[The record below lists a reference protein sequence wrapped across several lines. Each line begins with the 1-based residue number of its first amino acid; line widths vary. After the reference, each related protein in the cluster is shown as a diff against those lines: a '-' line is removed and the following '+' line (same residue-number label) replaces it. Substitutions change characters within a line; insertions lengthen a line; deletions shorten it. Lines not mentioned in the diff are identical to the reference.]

1 MKAHTCLLVPRSRS
15 SAEVKVIYK
24 VTFIKN
30 GCYRGISVSQ
40 THRFVM
46 YLYQR
51 TKVDCYML
59 KAVILYLQTP
69 GFYDAGEE
77 FWRHKDKRRKMF

>member
-1 MKAHTCLLVPRSRS
+1 
-15 SAEVKVIYK
+15 
-24 VTFIKN
+24 
-30 GCYRGISVSQ
+30 
-40 THRFVM
+40 
-46 YLYQR
+46 
-51 TKVDCYML
+51 ML